1 MMLEKAGEV
10 CLTGTVW
17 KGVVASVFCATA
29 WLYLS
34 GKTFESYLIAHMNP
48 KDSYP
53 RARVRIFDLK
63 HSIPPATVAETDGQ
77 FQVVLVFGDSR
88 SLVA

>member
-53 RARVRIFDLK
+53 RIVARMFDL
-63 HSIPPATVAETDGQ
+63 IRYTTCYCCGNRRPVPTR
-77 FQVVLVFGDSR
+77 FGIR
-88 SLVA
+88 R